1 MTSFDTMPEANF
13 EMSERLRQTEILL
26 KETQHRIANS
36 LQMIASILL
45 IKARSTHSI
54 EARVHLQDVHQ
65 RIMQVAETQRQ
76 LHTRGYDESIE
87 IAPYLHRLCETL
99 SASMMGGDVPVAL
112 KPRIHG
118 GTVLSDKA
126 SSLGLITTEL
136 VINALKHAF
145 VESRFAGRIIV
156 TYDDDDLT
164 GWRLSVSDNGVG
176 IPQDRLENFAPGLG
190 LGLVEALAKQ
200 LDGSVQISSTSAGT
214 KISVT
219 NCSRDK
225 DFVSSGSRRR
235 PFKECA
241 DEPRPAY
248 ASAGNHGFT
257 HT

>member
-1 MTSFDTMPEANF
+1 
-13 EMSERLRQTEILL
+13 MSERLRQTEILL

-76 LHTRGYDESIE
+76 LHTWGYDKSIE

-99 SASMMGGDVPVAL
+99 SASMIGGDNPIAL
-112 KPRIHG
+112 KTRIHG

-126 SSLGLITTEL
+126 SNLGLITTEL

-145 VESRFAGRIIV
+145 VECRSAGCIIV
-156 TYDDDDLT
+156 SYDDDDDLT

-176 IPQDRLENFAPGLG
+176 ISQDQLENFAPRLG

-200 LDGSVQISSTSAGT
+200 LDGSVHISSTSAGT
-214 KISVT
+214 IISVT

-225 DFVSSGSRRR
+225 DFVSSGFRSR
-235 PFKECA
+235 PSKEWA